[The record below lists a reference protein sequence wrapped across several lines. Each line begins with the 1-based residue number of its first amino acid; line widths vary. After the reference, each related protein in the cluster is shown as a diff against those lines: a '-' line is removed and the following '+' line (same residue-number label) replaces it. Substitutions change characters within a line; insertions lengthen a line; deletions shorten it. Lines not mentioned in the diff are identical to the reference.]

1 MIMNRL
7 INKVYYTVRPL
18 IPRRLQLMIR
28 RMQINRIRKNNL
40 GIWPINPN
48 TRTAPL
54 WWSSWPEGKQFALIL
69 THDVETNIGHDRCRE
84 LAELEKNLGF
94 RSAFYFVPE
103 RYEVLA
109 DLRKYLVHEGFE
121 VGIHGLKHD
130 GKLYLSRK
138 IFLKR
143 AKRINHYIKEWQAEG
158 FRSPA
163 MHRNLDWIHDLN
175 IKYDLSTFD
184 TDPFVPQPD
193 GVNTIFPSV
202 VKNNKSQYVEM
213 PYTLSQDSTLF
224 LMLEEKNIEI
234 WKKKLDWI
242 VERGGMALTITH
254 PDYMDFQNKN
264 KKMNEYPVKLY
275 KEFLEYIS
283 TEYRN
288 QFWNVLPRELTT
300 FWINFEQAKKRND
313 QSW

>member
-1 MIMNRL
+1 
-7 INKVYYTVRPL
+7 
-18 IPRRLQLMIR
+18 
-28 RMQINRIRKNNL
+28 MQINRIRKNNL

-184 TDPFVPQPD
+184 TDPFEPQPD